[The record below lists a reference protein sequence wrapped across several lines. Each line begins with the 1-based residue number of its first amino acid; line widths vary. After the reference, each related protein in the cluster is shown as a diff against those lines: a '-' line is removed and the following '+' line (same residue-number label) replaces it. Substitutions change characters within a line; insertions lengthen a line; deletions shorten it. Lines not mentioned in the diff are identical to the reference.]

1 MANKYH
7 SNLVVSASP
16 HMVSPTDTT
25 KIMGTVMLALMPALA
40 VGIYQFGIRALIL
53 TVVCVVACVGFE
65 YLFNL
70 IMKRPQTVGYLSA
83 ALTGLLLAMNCPSSL
98 PYGIAIVGCFA
109 AVIVVKQ
116 LFGGLGQNLVNPA
129 VTARV
134 FMFIAFATEMTTW
147 PVSRVTSLS
156 QDSMVAVDGVDA
168 MTAATALG
176 QLGHGDGTLGSV
188 TYSNLDLFLGNC
200 GGCLGEVS
208 ALALLIGGLFLIWR
222 KIISPIIPLTF
233 LATVF
238 VLGFIWGG
246 LDGAIFHIV
255 AGGVML
261 GAFFCA
267 TDYVTSPTL
276 PMGKVIFGIGC
287 GLFTMLIRVFA
298 SYPEGVSFA
307 ILLMNILVP
316 FIDNFCE
323 GKKFPLPKKEKGGK
337 GNE

>member
-70 IMKRPQTVGYLSA
+70 IMKRPQTVGDLSA

-176 QLGHGDGTLGSV
+176 QLGHGDGTLCSV
-188 TYSNLDLFLGNC
+188 TYSNLDLFLVNF

-208 ALALLIGGLFLIWR
+208 ALSLLIGGLFLIWR